1 MRLRTGEAYTRRVS
15 TQDQIEIGA
24 NPVAPGRA
32 AGRDILAGLNAGQF
46 AAASHAGGPLLIV
59 AGPGSGKTRVMAH
72 RVAYLIGH
80 ENVPPWR
87 ILAVTFTN
95 KAARELRERCERLVS
110 GSAGRLQV
118 FTFHGFCARV
128 LRQDGEHAG
137 LKPGFTIY
145 DDDDQTRTMK
155 RILEDLQ
162 VDTKQ
167 TTAAS
172 VLHRISDAK
181 NRMMGPEMFAE
192 RIETYKDEVVARAY
206 SRYQAVL
213 FKANAVDFDDLLLKV
228 FMLLSEHPDVLVKWQ
243 DRYRY
248 FLIDEFQDTNPLQF
262 EVARLL
268 ASRDRNICVVGDPD
282 QSIYS
287 WRHADPT
294 NLHEF
299 LRVWPDA
306 KVVTLDQ
313 SYRSS
318 QTILSAA
325 DAVIS
330 KNSGRLEKNLWTENP
345 KGLPVA
351 VAEAYDEDEEARLV
365 LDEAQR
371 LVEKEG
377 IPRREIAVMYRINA
391 QSRAMEVACNR
402 QGVPYR
408 LVGGVKFYERAEVKD
423 VLAYLRAVSNPADD
437 AALDRIINTPSR
449 GISERT
455 VSELRRASIVNNMT
469 MLEVVFASQD
479 EAGAGRG
486 PLSMDLQAR
495 ALKAVGMF
503 GDLMKR
509 LIEQS
514 LVLQPT
520 ELIDLVLERTGYLK
534 LLKDDQ
540 EKGEERTENVRELRG
555 TAEQF
560 TESQG
565 GADPRENLAAFL
577 ENVALVSDV
586 DDMDKPGRRRT
597 PSPLQGEGQGVGR
610 TLASAI
616 PSPSQGEGEGEVRAS
631 LPDPI
636 TLITM
641 HQAKGLEF
649 DAVFIVGMEEGL
661 LPHSRSLED
670 PAQLQE
676 ERRICYVGMTRARKR
691 LYLLHAFQ
699 RSFRGSRMAS
709 EPSRF
714 LAEIPASLV
723 SKRAIRN
730 MGRRGNI
737 MPDPVAAKH
746 AASVPAP
753 RIVSKAKLA
762 LSAGDRVR
770 HGLFGDGVV
779 VSAREVGDD
788 VEVTVAFAGK
798 GVKKLL
804 LSFAPL
810 EKVSVTKR
818 DDPANPLPEVAEPG
832 LDGP

>member
-1 MRLRTGEAYTRRVS
+1 MPSGP
-15 TQDQIEIGA
+15 QDENTEVRQ
-24 NPVAPGRA
+24 APRA
-32 AGRDILAGLNAGQF
+32 RGRDILAGLNPGQL

-95 KAARELRERCERLVS
+95 KAARELKERCEKLAS
-110 GSAGRLQV
+110 GSAGQLQV

-128 LRQDGEHAG
+128 LRQDGEFLG
-137 LKPGFTIY
+137 LKPEFTIY
-145 DDDDQTRTMK
+145 DVDDQTRTMK

-167 TTAAS
+167 TTPSS
-172 VLHRISDAK
+172 VLNRISDAK
-181 NRMMGPEMFAE
+181 NRMMSPEMFAE
-192 RIETYKDEVVARAY
+192 RTDTYKDEVVARAY
-206 SRYQAVL
+206 SRYQAAL
-213 FKANAVDFDDLLLKV
+213 FNANAVDFDDLLLKV
-228 FMLLSEHPDVLVKWQ
+228 FTLLNEHPDVLVKWQ

-268 ASRDRNICVVGDPD
+268 ASRERNICVVGDPD

-318 QTILSAA
+318 QTILAAA

-330 KNSGRLEKNLWTENP
+330 KNSGRLEKNLWTENG
-345 KGLPVA
+345 KGMPVA
-351 VAEAYDEDEEARLV
+351 LAEAYDEDEEARLV

-408 LVGGVKFYERAEVKD
+408 LVGGVKFYERAEVRD
-423 VLAYLRAVSNPADD
+423 VLAYLRLVSNPADA

-455 VSELRRASIVNNMT
+455 VAELRRTSIVNNLT
-469 MLEVVFASQD
+469 MLEAVFASQD

-486 PLSMDLQAR
+486 PLNMDLPAR

-520 ELIDLVLERTGYLK
+520 ELIDLALDRTGYLT

-565 GADPRENLAAFL
+565 GADPRENLASFL

-586 DDMDKPGRRRT
+586 DGMDRPGRRRV
-597 PSPLQGEGQGVGR
+597 GVDP
-610 TLASAI
+610 TTSVL
-616 PSPSQGEGEGEVRAS
+616 SPSDGEIS
-631 LPDPI
+631 KSDPI
-636 TLITM
+636 TLITL

-691 LYLLHAFQ
+691 LYLLNAFQ

-709 EPSRF
+709 SPSRF
-714 LAEIPASLV
+714 LAEIPGALV
-723 SKRAIRN
+723 SRRVVRN
-730 MGRRGNI
+730 MGRQGNVL
-737 MPDPVAAKH
+737 PDPVAVKH
-746 AASVPAP
+746 AASIPAP
-753 RIVSKAKLA
+753 KVMSKPKLA
-762 LSAGDRVR
+762 LASGDRVR
-770 HGLFGDGVV
+770 HAMFGDGVV
-779 VSAREVGDD
+779 VSAREVRDD
-788 VEVTVAFAGK
+788 IEATVAFAGK

-810 EKVSVTKR
+810 EKVSVVKR
-818 DDPANPLPEVAEPG
+818 DDPHNPLPEVAEPG